1 MVGEGSDAPHCSN
14 TTSWYALDDLRVG
27 ECARELVDR
36 RSCEGSDSCV
46 GVKREEWNEGGR

>member
-1 MVGEGSDAPHCSN
+1 MVGEGSDAPHCSS